1 MKFEQSV
8 KRLDEIITALEN
20 PEITLEDS
28 LKLYKEGAELIGS
41 CRKELDNAEML
52 VTVEGDDDEV

>member
-52 VTVEGDDDEV
+52 VTVEGDNDEA

>member
-52 VTVEGDDDEV
+52 VTVEGNNDEV

>member
-20 PEITLEDS
+20 TEITLEDS

-52 VTVEGDDDEV
+52 VTVEGDNDEV